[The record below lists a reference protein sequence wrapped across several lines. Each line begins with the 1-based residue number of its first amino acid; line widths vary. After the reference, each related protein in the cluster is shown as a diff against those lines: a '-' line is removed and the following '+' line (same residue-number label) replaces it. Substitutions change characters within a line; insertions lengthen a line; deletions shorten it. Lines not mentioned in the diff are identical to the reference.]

1 MAPLYSVLEAML
13 DESDWEFDRRPDRG
27 LLVFPVTG
35 DHGDWTTAAQAREE
49 ARQAFIYSI
58 AREHVP
64 ADARTE
70 AAILMA
76 RLNWG
81 LSLGTFELDLDD
93 GQIRLRTSID
103 VGETELTP
111 ELVKPLLLSN
121 LSLMDHYLPAIHA
134 VADGATASE
143 ALAAVTA

>member
-1 MAPLYSVLEAML
+1 MAPLYPVLEAVVA
-13 DESDWEFDRRPDRG
+13 EADWEIDRRPDRG

-35 DHGDWTTAAQAREE
+35 DHGEWTTAAQARED
-49 ARQAFIYSI
+49 ARQAFVYSI

-64 ADARTE
+64 E
-70 AAILMA
+70 AARAEAATLIA

-103 VGETELTP
+103 VGEAELTP
-111 ELVKPLLLSN
+111 ELVKPLLISN
-121 LSLMDHYLPAIHA
+121 LSLMDHYLPAIRA

-143 ALAAVTA
+143 ALAALAA